1 MSVMAISHSEFQ
13 ASATNQ
19 VTKIGV
25 NLIGHTQD
33 SAFRPYRPSSSD
45 SSNNSS
51 GYRSDSSSGE
61 DSPIKSPNPAALE
74 STCHKSANQLF
85 SQYFPDQTHSNP
97 NGTNQLLL
105 QVAEELQ
112 NRLDDRQSWV
122 IENVQLAKSLA
133 EETIREMVSIQKL
146 FLRSKVNTLLEEFIY
161 GSFMPRYF
169 RKVTAAKAA
178 AAEARVAKASF
189 PMGFQPNI
197 PPPGINAG
205 AAIFVPSHQVSH
217 HFNNFSHQMAMPAIN
232 NLHQPPPLFLRKPDI
247 FDSAGSMEGSW
258 SNFARSQNMECS
270 KQIPNYIFWDG
281 NPPEDNWVDVREFFY
296 KMG

>member
-1 MSVMAISHSEFQ
+1 MAPSHNQIQVSE
-13 ASATNQ
+13 ASSTYQ

-25 NLIGHTQD
+25 NQIGYNQN

-45 SSNNSS
+45 SNSS
-51 GYRSDSSSGE
+51 GYRSDVSSGGE
-61 DSPIKSPNPAALE
+61 DSPIKSPDPAHLE
-74 STCHKSANQLF
+74 STCHRSANQLF
-85 SQYFPDQTHSNP
+85 AQYFPDQTHSNP
-97 NGTNQLLL
+97 NGTNQLLI

-133 EETIREMVSIQKL
+133 EETIRETVSIQKL

-197 PPPGINAG
+197 PPPGMNAG

-217 HFNNFSHQMAMPAIN
+217 HFNNFSHQMAMPAMN
-232 NLHQPPPLFLRKPDI
+232 NFHQPPPLFLRKPDI